1 MLLGKKY
8 TRIKRNFNESYLKV
22 GFTDKQ
28 TGEKIILPRKLNMLA
43 VVSMYAK
50 VNHKAVIRE
59 AEKFKQIRE
68 QQKNL

>member
-8 TRIKRNFNESYLKV
+8 TRLKRSFNASYFKV
-22 GFTDKQ
+22 EFTDKQ

-50 VNHKAVIRE
+50 VNRKAVTRE
-59 AEKFKQIRE
+59 AEKFNKLR
-68 QQKNL
+68 QQQNKL

>member
-8 TRIKRNFNESYLKV
+8 TRIKRNSNASYFKV

-50 VNHKAVIRE
+50 VNHKAVVKE
-59 AEKFKQIRE
+59 CEKFNKVRE
-68 QQKNL
+68 QQKSL

>member
-8 TRIKRNFNESYLKV
+8 TRIKRNFNASYFKV
-22 GFTDKQ
+22 EFTKQ

-50 VNHKAVIRE
+50 VNHKAVVKE
-59 AEKFKQIRE
+59 CEKFNKVRE
-68 QQKNL
+68 QQKSL